1 MKEGEEVFTDPP
13 EFLDDEDDDF
23 IAMFQQRLESESSSG
38 IEKLKPNVSQ
48 DWLDSIKTQ
57 ARE

>member
-23 IAMFQQRLESESSSG
+23 IAMFQQRLERESSSG